1 MLGSVITAMVTP
13 FRADGAVDFERFRE
27 LATYLVENGSDGLV
41 VCGTTGESPT
51 LSDAEK
57 LDLFRVAVD
66 EVGGRA
72 TVIAGTGTYDTGH
85 SAALTKEATKLGVDA
100 ILVVTP
106 YYNKPPQRAIVR
118 HFEEI
123 AGATHLPVVA
133 YNIPGRVVINIE
145 SETIARLAEI
155 ENVVAVKQAH
165 DDREQARFIAEE
177 TRLDLYSGDDPNTF
191 AFLELGGVGVVS
203 VTAHLW
209 GPQIAEMIRRPPRRR
224 RRGRA
229 GAARGAAAGLRP
241 PADPDEPDPDQGGA
255 QPHGPR
261 GRRTPAADGRA
272 GRERA
277 RADPLLSR
285 AVGASRSRVG
295 VAALDSAPM
304 GECRIIPLGGL
315 GEVGKNMTVY
325 EADGAIVVVDA
336 GLAFP
341 RDEHLGVDLVLP
353 DFSYLRDREQMV
365 RAVVLTHGHEDH
377 VGALPYLMREVRVP
391 LVLATRLTLA
401 LVKSKL
407 DEHGLLRSAELREL
421 APGDEP
427 VELGPFRL
435 EFIRMAHSIP
445 DAAAVMLET
454 PGGRCVHTGDYKLDH
469 TPVDGQRTD
478 VGRLAEIGSRGVDL
492 LLGDSTN
499 AERAGVTESER
510 VVGEAFRQIF
520 PSREGRILV
529 SSFASN
535 VHRMQQAADVGVDC
549 GRKVAFVGRSMRKNA
564 NIARSLGYMDVP
576 EEAILRPHEL
586 AELPRGE
593 QLILCTGSQGEPM
606 SAMTRIAYND
616 HPAVSVEAGD
626 TVIISA
632 KPIPGNELR
641 VHDAINRLAKMGAE
655 VLHEDNAPVHVS
667 GHGKAEEL
675 RTMIGLLRPKAVMPV
690 HGEFRM
696 LAAHAQLAR
705 EGGVPDDR
713 IVMAENGSVVE
724 LRDGVTRIVGEV
736 EAGMTF
742 VDGLGVGDVHDVAL
756 RDRRK
761 LSEDGI
767 LIVVAT
773 LAAQDGGGLTAP
785 PELIARGFGE
795 GAEPLLE
802 ELREEA
808 NRVLRELLADD
819 VTEIKLLQE
828 HLHDA
833 LGGIV
838 YDRTRRRPMV
848 LPVIVEV

>member
-1 MLGSVITAMVTP
+1 
-13 FRADGAVDFERFRE
+13 
-27 LATYLVENGSDGLV
+27 
-41 VCGTTGESPT
+41 
-51 LSDAEK
+51 
-57 LDLFRVAVD
+57 
-66 EVGGRA
+66 
-72 TVIAGTGTYDTGH
+72 
-85 SAALTKEATKLGVDA
+85 
-100 ILVVTP
+100 
-106 YYNKPPQRAIVR
+106 
-118 HFEEI
+118 
-123 AGATHLPVVA
+123 
-133 YNIPGRVVINIE
+133 
-145 SETIARLAEI
+145 
-155 ENVVAVKQAH
+155 
-165 DDREQARFIAEE
+165 
-177 TRLDLYSGDDPNTF
+177 
-191 AFLELGGVGVVS
+191 VGV
-203 VTAHLW
+203 
-209 GPQIAEMIRRPPRRR
+209 
-224 RRGRA
+224 
-229 GAARGAAAGLRP
+229 
-241 PADPDEPDPDQGGA
+241 
-255 QPHGPR
+255 
-261 GRRTPAADGRA
+261 
-272 GRERA
+272 
-277 RADPLLSR
+277 
-285 AVGASRSRVG
+285 
-295 VAALDSAPM
+295 
-304 GECRIIPLGGL
+304 CRIIPLGGL

-353 DFSYLRDREQMV
+353 DFSYLREREEMV

-377 VGALPYLMREVRVP
+377 VGALPYLMREVKVP
-391 LVLATRLTLA
+391 LVIATRLTLA

-407 DEHGLLRSAELREL
+407 DEHGLGHAAELREL
-421 APGDEP
+421 MPGDEP
-427 VELGPFRL
+427 VQIGPFRL
-435 EFIRMAHSIP
+435 ELVRMAHSIP
-445 DAAAVMLET
+445 DAAAVVLET

-478 VGRLAEIGSRGVDL
+478 VGRLAEVGSQGVDL

-499 AERAGVTESER
+499 AERAGVTQSER

-520 PSREGRILV
+520 PSRTGRILI

-535 VHRMQQAADVGVDC
+535 VHRMQQAANVGVDC

-576 EEAILRPHEL
+576 EDAIRSPKEL
-586 AELPRGE
+586 ADLPRDQ

-616 HPAVSVEAGD
+616 HGQVKVERGD

-675 RTMIGLLRPKAVMPV
+675 RTIIGLTRPKAVMPM

-705 EGGVPDDR
+705 EGGVPEDR
-713 IVMAENGSVVE
+713 IILAENGSVVE
-724 LRDGVTRIVGEV
+724 LRDGVPKIVGDV
-736 EAGMTF
+736 PAGMTF

-756 RDRRK
+756 RDRRR

-773 LAAQDGGGLTAP
+773 VAIDDEGLTAP

-795 GAEPLLE
+795 QAEPLLD

-808 NRVLRELLADD
+808 NRVLIELLEGD

-828 HLHDA
+828 HLHES
-833 LGGIV
+833 LGKIV
-838 YDRTRRRPMV
+838 YNRTRRRPMV